1 MNHQGKLMT
10 VWMHIPHASIG
21 RTLRR
26 AFLCVMGIVV
36 FGGLLACG
44 GGSSSSSS
52 ADTDGDGLTD
62 EEERVLG
69 TRIDTEDTD
78 RDELTDYEEVREY
91 FTDPLNAD
99 SDDDG
104 LIDGLE
110 VDLLGTNPLKADSD
124 DDTFDD
130 KSELDSDTDPLNF
143 YSNLTSLNA
152 LRFTM
157 PVDLSVSE
165 GHAYAPSIGLG
176 PDGNPHIVYHDN
188 TAGGMDIYYTYS
200 KDYGVTYSAPVN
212 ISNSAGISEFAEV
225 AIDAA
230 GNVYVV
236 WKDNTDGNSNV
247 FFSKRAAGD
256 NAEFGQPANI
266 SIDQLLV
273 STNPDVAIDST
284 GRVVVCWYQE
294 NHVAVIVSDSLG
306 EGGTNIFDQYWL
318 TAADETVFRTN
329 LALGDD
335 DSIHVAFEKRV
346 ENTTQIFY
354 TRLAG
359 NELTTPQ
366 QISNINY
373 GGVSP
378 RVDLDSLN
386 NVYVVWSEFGID
398 DANEEIRIARS
409 RDQGESFQIM
419 GSVSNNEGISVMPD
433 LFISPED
440 IIYIAWQDTTP
451 GNFET
456 LVTFSSD
463 QGDHFSEGLNIAP
476 SETGS
481 LISTISV
488 NDKGQVFVAWD
499 DNRFGP
505 FEAVA
510 NRGEIGQP
518 AVAEVTLSTQ
528 VFTPNNDGINDTLEI
543 AGFSTEPLRWVMEI
557 WKVDE
562 SDRIVGLVDRLVNTY
577 RSAADAGL
585 TVDNYVTWD
594 GLDPAGGL
602 EEGAYYVLVTGETF
616 EGVAPIAKRIEFTLL
631 TAQESDTPE
640 VLAFDVDE
648 EVFAP
653 DADGRSDTVRF
664 SGNFN
669 KELNWQLDITD
680 KNGLL
685 VYTTSGQ
692 GQSIFASWDGSD
704 LNSNALGEGKY
715 PVVLTAL
722 DTNGNQATSNLEL
735 TIDLTAPEVEDLDI
749 PEEISLSAGDSAIV
763 SLWVSEGSVVTVYV
777 YQGESQLVKEIHR
790 DSYDGAGDIMIIDR
804 DDGSESPIEWDG
816 TTGAAG
822 SEIKVFPGE
831 YSFKIWVRD
840 FAANRYVEYPI
851 IRSIT
856 VTE

>member
-157 PVDLSVSE
+157 PVDLSVSD
-165 GHAYAPSIGLG
+165 GHAYAPSVGLG
-176 PDGNPHIVYHDN
+176 PDGNPHVVYHDN

-200 KDYGVTYSAPVN
+200 KDYGATYSAPVN
-212 ISNSAGISEFAEV
+212 ISNSAGISEFAKV
-225 AIDAA
+225 AIDSA

-247 FFSKRAAGD
+247 FFSKRAKGD
-256 NAEFGQPANI
+256 NAEFGQPMNI
-266 SIDQLLV
+266 SIDRLIV
-273 STNPDVAIDST
+273 STNPDVAIDSA

-294 NHVAVIVSDSLG
+294 NQVVVIVSDSLDDA
-306 EGGTNIFDQYWL
+306 EKNIFDKYWGV
-318 TAADETVFRTN
+318 AADEAVFRVS

-335 DSIHVAFEKRV
+335 NSIHVAFEKRL
-346 ENTTQIFY
+346 NGLTQIFY
-354 TRLAG
+354 TRLVG
-359 NELTTPQ
+359 DELSTPQ
-366 QISNINY
+366 QISKINL

-398 DANEEIRIARS
+398 DENEEIRIARS
-409 RDQGESFQIM
+409 RDQGQSFQVL
-419 GSVSNNEGISVMPD
+419 GSVSNSNGISVMPD

-440 IIYIAWQDTTP
+440 IIYISWQDTTP

-456 LVTFSSD
+456 FVTSSSD

-481 LISTISV
+481 LISTVAV

-518 AVAEVTLSTQ
+518 AVAEVTLSSQ
-528 VFTPNNDGINDTLEI
+528 VFTPNGDGNNDLLEI
-543 AGFSTEPLRWVMEI
+543 AAFSTDPLMWVVEI

-562 SDRIVGLVDRLVNTY
+562 SDRIVGLVDRLVSTY

-594 GLDPAGGL
+594 GLDPAGEL

-640 VLAFDVDE
+640 ILTFEVDE

-669 KELNWQLDITD
+669 KELDWQLDIRD
-680 KNGLL
+680 GNDLL
-685 VYTTSGQ
+685 VHTTSGQ
-692 GQSIFASWDGSD
+692 GQSIFASWDGAD
-704 LNSNALGEGKY
+704 LNSNALGEGLY
-715 PVVLTAL
+715 PVLLTVV
-722 DTNGNQATSNLEL
+722 DSNGNQVTSDLEL
-735 TIDLTAPEVEDLDI
+735 TIDLTAPDVTDLDI
-749 PEEISLSAGDSAIV
+749 PEEISLSGDDAVI
-763 SLWVSEGSVVTVYV
+763 SLSVSEGSVVTVYV

-790 DSYDGAGDIMIIDR
+790 DSYEKGGAIMIIDR

-822 SEIKVFPGE
+822 SETDVEPGE

-840 FAANRYVEYPI
+840 FAANRNVDYPI
-851 IRSIT
+851 IKFIT